1 MLDMF
6 KRPTDPPEFNYLYSA
21 AGAVMVAALYAAH
34 KAGIPHIY

>member
-6 KRPTDPPEFNYLYSA
+6 KRAGDPPEYNYLYAGS
-21 AGAVMVAALYAAH
+21 GAVMIAALYAAH